1 MRGEWCYFKSYFTTE
16 ECNTILQVGLT
27 LPEQDA
33 TIGVEG
39 AIVNSET
46 RKSKV
51 RFIQKNDIRFEW
63 LFDKLWKMSV
73 NANDE
78 WFNFNVSRITYIQL
92 AEYDSAYL
100 GEYKI
105 HRDVFWIN
113 NDPTYHRKLS
123 CIVQL
128 SDPSTYEGGNFELY
142 HLSTSYPDA
151 NEIRQQGSAIFLP
164 AFIDH
169 AATPVIS
176 GKRYSLAAW
185 FEGPKWT

>member
-1 MRGEWCYFKSYFTTE
+1 MRGEWCYFKSHFTPD
-16 ECNTILQVGLT
+16 ECNTILQIGLT

-39 AIVNSET
+39 AIVDKDV
-46 RKSKV
+46 RKSKI

-63 LFDKLWKMSV
+63 LFDRLWKMAV
-73 NANDE
+73 QANDE
-78 WFNFNVSRITYIQL
+78 WFNFNVSKITYLQL
-92 AEYDSAYL
+92 AEYDSSYL

-105 HRDVFWIN
+105 HKDVFWVN
-113 NDPTYHRKLS
+113 TDPKYHRKLS

-128 SDPSTYEGGNFELY
+128 SDPATYEGGNFELHY
-142 HLSTSYPDA
+142 LSTSYPDA

-169 AATPVIS
+169 AATPVTS

-185 FEGPKWT
+185 FDGPKWT

>member
-39 AIVNSET
+39 VIVNSDT

-73 NANDE
+73 TANDE
-78 WFNFNVSRITYIQL
+78 WFNFNISRITYIQL
-92 AEYDSAYL
+92 AEYDSEYL

-105 HRDVFWIN
+105 HKDVFWIN
-113 NDPTYHRKLS
+113 DDPKYHRKLS

-128 SDPSTYEGGNFELY
+128 TDPATYEGGDFELY
-142 HLSTSYPDA
+142 NLSTNYPD
-151 NEIRQQGSAIFLP
+151 NKEIKQLGTAIFIP
-164 AFIDH
+164 SFIDH
-169 AATPVIS
+169 AATPVTS

>member
-39 AIVNSET
+39 VIVNSDT

-73 NANDE
+73 TANDE
-78 WFNFNVSRITYIQL
+78 WFNFNISRITYIQL
-92 AEYDSAYL
+92 AEYDSEYL

-105 HRDVFWIN
+105 HKDVFWIN
-113 NDPTYHRKLS
+113 DDPKYHRKLS

-128 SDPSTYEGGNFELY
+128 SDPATYEGGDFELY
-142 HLSTSYPDA
+142 NLSTNYPD
-151 NEIRQQGSAIFLP
+151 NKEIKQLGTAIFIP
-164 AFIDH
+164 SFIDH
-169 AATPVIS
+169 AATPVTS